1 MLTRLQLQTRMND
14 REIQQ
19 YKADQ
24 TASIDKIARLT
35 TRTTELQ
42 DRLVQAQQ
50 RRTNREEYSKFA
62 EDLNRPRKFEIEQS
76 RLEYDLNEGLREKVE
91 EEEEQM
97 EAEEEDGD
105 DERSSEEPS
114 EKESRQASDHED
126 NEDGMEVDQD
136 QDATRTES
144 SVSTRAP
151 TPTTLLRPPPQPSA
165 PTPQPQTASATVS
178 KLSLLNQSRDESIS
192 QNATLV
198 DEIADLEARK
208 EMYERTWNQRK
219 AHFKAILAGLH
230 RFRSQVLEEKM
241 EQERQDGMDEDAG
254 PGGAGSG
261 ASGAQGSNSGSGNS
275 SGVLAVPVAGAT
287 SGSGLR
293 SRAASVHNE
302 GE

>member
-24 TASIDKIARLT
+24 AASIDKIARLT

-50 RRTNREEYSKFA
+50 RRANREEYSKFA

-76 RLEYDLNEGLREKVE
+76 SLEYDLNEGLREKA
-91 EEEEQM
+91 
-97 EAEEEDGD
+97 EAEEMEEEDD
-105 DERSSEEPS
+105 DERSSEEPL
-114 EKESRQASDHED
+114 EKESRQASDHEY

-136 QDATRTES
+136 QDANRTES

-151 TPTTLLRPPPQPSA
+151 TPTMFPRLPPQPSA
-165 PTPQPQTASATVS
+165 SAPQAKAANATVS
-178 KLSLLNQSRDESIS
+178 KLSLLSQSRDESVS

-261 ASGAQGSNSGSGNS
+261 ASAQGGSGSSGNS
-275 SGVLAVPVAGAT
+275 SGGLGVPGGAGAP
-287 SGSGLR
+287 SGTGLR